1 MGWRVGKVWFLI
13 GLQPWPVA
21 NPEVGGSVPLP
32 LWGNSV
38 VLASPSDGRR
48 QILHLKGDV
57 FPTVSGDEP

>member
-21 NPEVGGSVPLP
+21 NPEVGRSVPLP

-38 VLASPSDGRR
+38 VLASSWGWEEADP
-48 QILHLKGDV
+48 V
-57 FPTVSGDEP
+57 P